1 MSSLEQLALKF
12 TTAFEQAKYDAA
24 GALLPKIKIELAR
37 NGLIVPSKTASTTD
51 LAAARQVLE
60 TGVFVSIH
68 RRDEAEFG
76 RLIAQLRPFYA
87 KELNLPESPNRI
99 KITALYLLLLLSKNE
114 IAEFHTELES
124 FGTTAGGN
132 GGKDFGLTE
141 TDPFLRYSVLL
152 ERWLME
158 GSYDKVW
165 KAITQSSQVPAPEFA
180 ILAESLIFTVRDEIA
195 LSAEHAYTSLPIANA
210 RHVFFFDS
218 DRDVLEF
225 AKNQA
230 GWTVKGGAIYF
241 PAKQTAEQDEST
253 GTAAAASELPVS
265 TPEKI
270 IANGLDYA
278 REIETII

>member
-1 MSSLEQLALKF
+1 MTTLEQLAQQF
-12 TTAFEQAKYDAA
+12 TTAFEQAKYDVA
-24 GALLPKIKIELAR
+24 GQLLPKIKIELAR
-37 NGLIVPSKTASTTD
+37 NGIIVPSKKASVPD

-68 RRDEAEFG
+68 RRDEAEFS

-87 KELNLPESPNRI
+87 PDLNLPFSPNKV

-124 FGTTAGGN
+124 FGNLTSP
-132 GGKDFGLTE
+132 DFSLTE

-165 KAITQSSQVPAPEFA
+165 KAITQPSQVPAPEFA
-180 ILAESLIFTVRDEIA
+180 ILAETLIFTVRDEIA

-210 RHVFFFDS
+210 RHVLFFEN
-218 DRDVLEF
+218 DRDVIEF
-225 AKNQA
+225 AENQP
-230 GWTVKGGAIYF
+230 GWSIQNGSIYF
-241 PAKQTAEQDEST
+241 PSKQGQQEEEQPTS
-253 GTAAAASELPVS
+253 TAATEASQPIS

-270 IANGLDYA
+270 IANGLEYA

>member
-1 MSSLEQLALKF
+1 MTALEQLAQQF
-12 TTAFEQAKYDAA
+12 TTAFDSSKYDAA
-24 GALLPKIKIELAR
+24 GQLLPKIKLELAR
-37 NGLIVPSKTASTTD
+37 NNIIVPSSAASIPD

-68 RRDEAEFG
+68 RRDEAEFA
-76 RLIAQLRPFYA
+76 RLIAQLRPFYNPD
-87 KELNLPESPNRI
+87 LGLPPSKNKA

-114 IAEFHTELES
+114 IAEFHTELEA
-124 FGTTAGGN
+124 FGSAN
-132 GGKDFGLTE
+132 SEDFGLTE
-141 TDPFLRYSVLL
+141 TDPYLKYSVLL

-165 KAITQSSQVPAPEFA
+165 KAITQQSQVPAPEFA
-180 ILAESLIFTVRDEIA
+180 ILAETLIFTVRDEIA

-210 RHVFFFDS
+210 RHLLFFEH
-218 DRDVLEF
+218 DRDVIEF
-225 AKNQA
+225 AENQP
-230 GWTVKGGAIYF
+230 GWSVKQGAIYF
-241 PAKQTAEQDEST
+241 PAKQDSTNNASTAVET
-253 GTAAAASELPVS
+253 S

>member
-1 MSSLEQLALKF
+1 MTALEQLAQQF
-12 TTAFEQAKYDAA
+12 TTAFEQAKYDVA
-24 GALLPKIKIELAR
+24 GQLLPKIKIELAR
-37 NGLIVPSKTASTTD
+37 NGIIVPSKTASIPD

-68 RRDEAEFG
+68 RRDEGEFS

-87 KELNLPESPNRI
+87 PDLNLPHSPNKV

-124 FGTTAGGN
+124 FDNLTSP
-132 GGKDFGLTE
+132 DFSLTD
-141 TDPFLRYSVLL
+141 TDPFLRYTVLL

-180 ILAESLIFTVRDEIA
+180 ILAENLIFTVRDEIA

-210 RHVFFFDS
+210 RHVLFFDN
-218 DRDVLEF
+218 DRDVIQF
-225 AKNQA
+225 AENQQ
-230 GWTVKGGAIYF
+230 GWSIQNGAIIF
-241 PAKQTAEQDEST
+241 PSKQTQQE
-253 GTAAAASELPVS
+253 GSEGFTITSDSAQPQFTS
-265 TPEKI
+265 EKI
-270 IANGLDYA
+270 IANGLEYA

>member
-1 MSSLEQLALKF
+1 MSILEQLALQF
-12 TTAFEQAKYDAA
+12 TTAFDSEKYDAA
-24 GALLPKIKIELAR
+24 GQLLPKIKLELAR
-37 NGLIVPSKTASTTD
+37 HHIIVPSKSASIPD
-51 LAAARQVLE
+51 LAAARLVLE
-60 TGVFVSIH
+60 TGVFVAIH
-68 RRDEAEFG
+68 RRDEAEFA

-87 KELNLPESPNRI
+87 PDFNLPPSPNKNR
-99 KITALYLLLLLSKNE
+99 ITALYLLHLLSKNE

-124 FGTTAGGN
+124 FGNLTSP
-132 GGKDFGLTE
+132 DFSLTE
-141 TDPFLRYSVLL
+141 SDVYLRYTVLL

-180 ILAESLIFTVRDEIA
+180 ILAENLIFTVRDEIA

-210 RHVFFFDS
+210 RHVLFFEN
-218 DRDVLEF
+218 DRDVIEF
-225 AKNQA
+225 AKNQP
-230 GWTVKGGAIYF
+230 GWVIKHGVILF
-241 PAKQTAEQDEST
+241 PSKQAQQGEATSSAATES
-253 GTAAAASELPVS
+253 SMPSS